1 MTYKKKGKKF
11 QMKRINILLFNLVI
25 AFVAQSFSN
34 AFTQESQQSTFFN
47 RGAQYILGDRDE
59 ILMNVN
65 VWGYVLRPGQY
76 LVPRHTDLI
85 TLISFAGGPRE
96 GANLSNV
103 RIIRESIAVLTNGNA
118 TNGHEIKVPILIVN
132 VNDHIEKG
140 KSGVLPA
147 LRAGD
152 TVIITE
158 SSGSKFQKFLGF
170 NSMLSIIAATASI
183 ALIIDILSR

>member
-1 MTYKKKGKKF
+1 MKK
-11 QMKRINILLFNLVI
+11 INILLFNLVI

-96 GANLSNV
+96 GANLGNV
-103 RIIRESIAVLTNGNA
+103 RIIRETTAALTNGNA
-118 TNGHEIKVPILIVN
+118 TNGHEKKVPILTVN
-132 VNDHIEKG
+132 MNDHIKKG
-140 KSGVLPA
+140 KSGVLPV

-170 NSMLSIIAATASI
+170 NSILSIIAATASI

>member
-1 MTYKKKGKKF
+1 MKKP
-11 QMKRINILLFNLVI
+11 NSLLFSFVLV
-25 AFVAQSFSN
+25 FVVQSFSN
-34 AFTQESQQSTFFN
+34 GFAQENLQSTSFN
-47 RGAQYILGDRDE
+47 RGGAQYILGDRDE

-65 VWGYVLRPGQY
+65 VWGYVLKPGQY

-103 RIIRESIAVLTNGNA
+103 RIIRESAAVLTNGNA
-118 TNGHEIKVPILIVN
+118 TNGPEKKIPILTVN

-140 KSGVLPA
+140 QAGILPL

-152 TVIITE
+152 TVIIAE
-158 SSGSKFQKFLGF
+158 SGGSKFQKFLGF
-170 NSMLSIIAATASI
+170 NSMLSIIAATASV
-183 ALIIDILSR
+183 ALIIDRLSR

>member
-1 MTYKKKGKKF
+1 MKK
-11 QMKRINILLFNLVI
+11 ISILLFSLVL
-25 AFVAQSFSN
+25 AFVVLSFSN
-34 AFTQESQQSTFFN
+34 VFAQENQQSTSFN

-96 GANLSNV
+96 GADLGEV
-103 RIIRESIAVLTNGNA
+103 KIIRESTAVLTNGNA

-170 NSMLSIIAATASI
+170 NSILSIIAATASI

>member
-1 MTYKKKGKKF
+1 MKK
-11 QMKRINILLFNLVI
+11 INILLFSLVL
-25 AFVAQSFSN
+25 AFVVLSFSN
-34 AFTQESQQSTFFN
+34 VFAQESQQSNFSN
-47 RGAQYILGDRDE
+47 RGGAQYILGDRDE

-96 GANLSNV
+96 GAALGEV
-103 RIIRESIAVLTNGNA
+103 KIIRESIAALTNGNA
-118 TNGHEIKVPILIVN
+118 TNGPEKKIPILTVN

-140 KSGVLPA
+140 KSGVLPV

-158 SSGSKFQKFLGF
+158 SGGSKFQKFLGF
-170 NSMLSIIAATASI
+170 NSILSIIAATASI

>member
-1 MTYKKKGKKF
+1 MKK
-11 QMKRINILLFNLVI
+11 INILLFSLVI
-25 AFVAQSFSN
+25 AFVVQSFSN
-34 AFTQESQQSTFFN
+34 AFAQGNQQSTSFN

-96 GANLSNV
+96 GANLGNV
-103 RIIRESIAVLTNGNA
+103 RIIRETTAALTNGNA
-118 TNGHEIKVPILIVN
+118 TNGHEKKVPILTVN
-132 VNDHIEKG
+132 MNDHIKKG
-140 KSGVLPA
+140 KSGVLPV

-158 SSGSKFQKFLGF
+158 SGGHKFQRFLGF
-170 NSMLSIIAATASI
+170 NSVFGVVATVASVAI
-183 ALIIDILSR
+183 IIDRLSN

>member
-1 MTYKKKGKKF
+1 MKK
-11 QMKRINILLFNLVI
+11 INILLFSLVL
-25 AFVAQSFSN
+25 AFVVLSFSN
-34 AFTQESQQSTFFN
+34 VFAQESQQSTFFN

-96 GANLSNV
+96 GANLGEV
-103 RIIRESIAVLTNGNA
+103 KIIRESIAALTNGNA
-118 TNGHEIKVPILIVN
+118 TNGHEKKVPILTVN
-132 VNDHIEKG
+132 MNDHIKKG
-140 KSGVLPA
+140 KPGVLPV

-152 TVIITE
+152 TVIIKE
-158 SSGSKFQKFLGF
+158 SGGHKFQKFLGF
-170 NSMLSIIAATASI
+170 NSVFGVVATVASV
-183 ALIIDILSR
+183 ALIVDRLSN

>member
-1 MTYKKKGKKF
+1 MKK
-11 QMKRINILLFNLVI
+11 INILLFSFVL
-25 AFVAQSFSN
+25 AFVVQSFSN
-34 AFTQESQQSTFFN
+34 AFAQESQQSTSFN

-96 GANLSNV
+96 GADLGEV
-103 RIIRESIAVLTNGNA
+103 KIIRESIALTNGNA
-118 TNGHEIKVPILIVN
+118 TNGHEKKVPILTVN
-132 VNDHIEKG
+132 MNDHIKKG
-140 KSGVLPA
+140 KSGVLPV

-158 SSGSKFQKFLGF
+158 SGGHKFQKFLGF
-170 NSMLSIIAATASI
+170 NSVFGVVATVASV
-183 ALIIDILSR
+183 ALIVDRLSN

>member
-1 MTYKKKGKKF
+1 MKKN
-11 QMKRINILLFNLVI
+11 NILLFSLVL
-25 AFVAQSFSN
+25 AFVVLSFSN
-34 AFTQESQQSTFFN
+34 VFAQESQQSNFSN

-96 GANLSNV
+96 GADLGEV
-103 RIIRESIAVLTNGNA
+103 KIIRESIAALTNGNA
-118 TNGHEIKVPILIVN
+118 TNGHEKKVPILTVN
-132 VNDHIEKG
+132 INDHIKKG
-140 KSGVLPA
+140 KSGVLPV

-158 SSGSKFQKFLGF
+158 SGGSKFQKFLGF
-170 NSMLSIIAATASI
+170 NSILSIIAATASI